1 MASRIRPKKMS
12 TSGIPIQD
20 AERILAGTPE
30 RRPDSKNSTSA
41 LVSEM
46 QNRKPLKSTSW
57 SLPFYRSLK

>member
-12 TSGIPIQD
+12 TSGISTQD
-20 AERILAGTPE
+20 SGTPE